1 MRKTILLSFLV
12 LFSSFTFAQEV
23 KPVKNVILMIPDGT
37 SLGAYSAARWYKI
50 YNELGDGLHI
60 DPFITG
66 TVSTFSSNAPI
77 GDSAPTGSCYMTGV
91 PSRPGW
97 VATYPIVDPDNDLY
111 PLDSTMAYQPLTTIL
126 EASKMEHNKATG
138 LVVTCQFPHAT
149 PAACASHSYTRNN
162 YDAIS
167 SQMAY
172 QNLDVMFGGG
182 NNYLT
187 DDIKNHFNN
196 NGTTL
201 IQNDID
207 AMLNYKGDGP
217 VWSLFGRNA
226 LPFHLDRD
234 PKKVPSLEEMTQK
247 ALEVLSK
254 KEEGFFLMVEGS
266 QVDWAAHAHDPVGII
281 TELIAFDDAVGK
293 VMEFAQKDGETAVV
307 ILSDHCTGGMTIG
320 KTACKGAGRMTLSDL
335 FGPVSKFTLTSS
347 GIEKK
352 LLNTAPENMKEE
364 FKKYTDIELTEKELE
379 KLLSSK
385 NYKEGD
391 YTQVANSPS
400 FRNNIISVMNDRM
413 CFGFTTGSHSGE
425 EVLLAAYHPDG
436 HVPMGH
442 LKNTEINDYL
452 FKASGLRIP
461 LPEVTENIF
470 AKHTDVFSG
479 LNYSIEDKDG
489 KFPVL
494 VVKKDDSTLR
504 IPASTSVG
512 YINGKPFDIGSVT
525 VYVDKNDT
533 FYLPKN
539 VADKLN

>member
-1 MRKTILLSFLV
+1 MRKAILLSLLIFFAS
-12 LFSSFTFAQEV
+12 FSFA
-23 KPVKNVILMIPDGT
+23 KDIRPVKNVIVMIPDGT

-50 YNELGDGLHI
+50 FNGLGDGLNI

-77 GDSAPTGSCYMTGV
+77 GDSAPTTSCYMTGI
-91 PSRPGW
+91 PSRSGW
-97 VATYPIVDPDNDLY
+97 VSTYPVVDPKNDLY

-126 EASKMEHNKATG
+126 EASRIENNKATG
-138 LVVTCQFPHAT
+138 LVVTCHFSHAT
-149 PAACASHSYTRNN
+149 PADCASHSYKRSN

-182 NNYLT
+182 TDYLT
-187 DDIKNHFNN
+187 DDIKNHFKNK
-196 NGTTL
+196 GTIL

-207 AMLNYKGDGP
+207 AMLNYNENNP
-217 VWSLFGRNA
+217 VWSLFGGDA
-226 LPFHLDRD
+226 FPFHLDRD
-234 PKKVPSLEEMTQK
+234 PKKHPSIAEMTQK
-247 ALEVLSK
+247 ALDILSK
-254 KEEGFFLMVEGS
+254 KENGFFLMVEGS
-266 QVDWAAHAHDPVGII
+266 LVDWAAHANDPVGTI

-293 VMEFAQKDGETAVV
+293 VMDFAKKDGETVVV
-307 ILSDHCTGGMTIG
+307 ILSDHTTGGLTIG
-320 KTACKGAGRMTLSDL
+320 KRGSKASTLNDL

-347 GIEKK
+347 GIEEK
-352 LLNTAPENMKEE
+352 LLKTKPENMKEE
-364 FKKYTDIELTEKELE
+364 FKKYTDIELTDKELE
-379 KLLSSK
+379 LFFSSK

-413 CFGFTTGSHSGE
+413 DFGFSTGSHSGE

-442 LKNTEINDYL
+442 VKNTEINDYL
-452 FKASGLRIP
+452 FKASGLKTS
-461 LPEVTENIF
+461 LPEVTKNIF

-479 LNYSIEDKDG
+479 MNYTIEDKDT

-494 VVKKDDSTLR
+494 VVKKGKSTLR
-504 IPASTSVG
+504 IPSSTSVG
-512 YINGKPFDIGSVT
+512 YINGKPFNIGSVT

-539 VADKLN
+539 VANKLK